1 MEQIY
6 ALGINVIEFVQ
17 YWFEDWADYL
27 ELVNNISNPYLLLEV
42 FFPLVSIL
50 DSVFAAQLL
59 LCLGFGGWLNTVMKW
74 WILEDRPYWWVREST
89 FYSSHRPKL
98 RQTQQTCEPGPG
110 SPSGHSAAAAA
121 SIILLLMWA
130 AHAMQ
135 DRKCTVRWW
144 KYVLYPLCAGMMVSV
159 FVARLFVAA
168 HFPHQCM
175 FGALVGAFL
184 SPALCIYVSDPFIW
198 RYGAHATRT
207 VTQANGGTWRGPSN
221 CAADPQWTVKL
232 ALRWCDRPENI
243 HVTATPL
250 FALAQSTA
258 TLLGWA
264 LSVTPA
270 ITRYRHDTKNR
281 SLIISAFATGII
293 VYIISQ
299 ISQSVDKDNP
309 YKYYLTHFVLSTIKP
324 ALYLRLT
331 PAMAM
336 WPYGKTRLSKLNRGR
351 IYLRWR
357 QRLTTKDADGRQP
370 H

>member
-1 MEQIY
+1 MAHGACNCAEI
-6 ALGINVIEFVQ
+6 LSCSKTR
-17 YWFEDWADYL
+17 FEDWADYL

-121 SIILLLMWA
+121 SIILLLI
-130 AHAMQ
+130 
-135 DRKCTVRWW
+135 KCNVRWW

-207 VTQANGGTWRGPSN
+207 VTQAKWRHLEGVG
-221 CAADPQWTVKL
+221 AAAAISVLTYYSLKLCGLDPQWTVKL

-264 LSVTPA
+264 LSVTPV

-336 WPYGKTRLSKLNRGR
+336 WPYGKNKVE
-351 IYLRWR
+351 
-357 QRLTTKDADGRQP
+357 
-370 H
+370 

>member
-1 MEQIY
+1 MQRCQLSSPRTVNESVPVLM
-6 ALGINVIEFVQ
+6 ALRALLQDHMDHHMHTHVAAHAEGGGGRGRRCQEHSLR
-17 YWFEDWADYL
+17 FEDWADYL

-121 SIILLLMWA
+121 SIILLLI
-130 AHAMQ
+130 
-135 DRKCTVRWW
+135 KCTVRWW

-168 HFPHQCM
+168 HFPHQCY
-175 FGALVGAFL
+175 VWRSSAFL

-207 VTQANGGTWRGPSN
+207 VTQANGGTWRGRGPPPRRYPVLTYYSL
-221 CAADPQWTVKL
+221 KL
-232 ALRWCDRPENI
+232 C
-243 HVTATPL
+243 
-250 FALAQSTA
+250 
-258 TLLGWA
+258 G
-264 LSVTPA
+264 
-270 ITRYRHDTKNR
+270 
-281 SLIISAFATGII
+281 
-293 VYIISQ
+293 
-299 ISQSVDKDNP
+299 
-309 YKYYLTHFVLSTIKP
+309 
-324 ALYLRLT
+324 
-331 PAMAM
+331 
-336 WPYGKTRLSKLNRGR
+336 
-351 IYLRWR
+351 
-357 QRLTTKDADGRQP
+357 
-370 H
+370 